1 MSFKLYNEKK
11 KNHDIWQDGAIFKFL
26 ENPQNFRSSPRT
38 EKYFKNILFISFIY
52 RTYRKVDIPTATFL
66 NSFLDWDS
74 GRQTP
79 FLSVQIVHKVTILVL
94 YILSIIN
101 FKIAIE

>member
-1 MSFKLYNEKK
+1 LSFKLYNEKK

-38 EKYFKNILFISFIY
+38 EKYFENILFISFIY
-52 RTYRKVDIPTATFL
+52 RKYRKVDIPTAIFL

-79 FLSVQIVHKVTILVL
+79 FLSVQIVPKVTILVL
-94 YILSIIN
+94 SRIYIYMYYIN
-101 FKIAIE
+101 P